1 MKKFSKILLGIAAV
15 LGVTGCGFT
24 VAGSAM
30 GAGLEDVHYEGHSVR
45 HMMRKMERLGDIW
58 DEDDWDEDDDDWD
71 EDDDWEDDS
80 RSRSAGSAS
89 STDDTE
95 DYSFD
100 NIYSMDIELSCDE
113 LILRETDDSKFTV
126 HVEGSDIN
134 RVRVGTEG
142 SELQI
147 EGDGKPENRT
157 VIVTYPKGTDFT
169 EISLDIG
176 AGTAFL
182 EDDITAREF
191 SASVG
196 AGTMENSGRITVT
209 ESDVEVGIGTLEL
222 TDLDT
227 NYLEGEC
234 GVGILALDV
243 AGAKTD
249 YSYRISCGTG
259 SILLDNEE
267 FSGLGAMKKID
278 NEGASRKIQ
287 LECGMGTVEVD
298 FEA

>member
-1 MKKFSKILLGIAAV
+1 MEYMTGAKVTSQMTYTEAKPLNEEKVLEVKNLCNHKVKDISFSLYKGEV
-15 LGVTGCGFT
+15 LGCLLYTSTGCGFT

-45 HMMRKMERLGDIW
+45 HMMRKMERLDDIW
-58 DEDDWDEDDDDWD
+58 DEDGWDEDDDDWD

-80 RSRSAGSAS
+80 RSRSSGSSS

-157 VIVTYPKGTDFT
+157 VIAVSYTH
-169 EISLDIG
+169 
-176 AGTAFL
+176 
-182 EDDITAREF
+182 
-191 SASVG
+191 
-196 AGTMENSGRITVT
+196 
-209 ESDVEVGIGTLEL
+209 
-222 TDLDT
+222 
-227 NYLEGEC
+227 
-234 GVGILALDV
+234 LDV
-243 AGAKTD
+243 YKRQPLDWTRDFALLRK
-249 YSYRISCGTG
+249 G
-259 SILLDNEE
+259 S
-267 FSGLGAMKKID
+267 
-278 NEGASRKIQ
+278 
-287 LECGMGTVEVD
+287 
-298 FEA
+298 

>member
-45 HMMRKMERLGDIW
+45 HMMRKMERLDDI
-58 DEDDWDEDDDDWD
+58 WDEDDDDWD
-71 EDDDWEDDS
+71 EDDWDDDDWEDDS
-80 RSRSAGSAS
+80 RSRSSGSAS
-89 STDDTE
+89 SADATE

-100 NIYSMDIELSCDE
+100 SISSMDIELSCDE
-113 LILRETDDSKFTV
+113 LILRETEDSKFAV

-134 RVRVGTEG
+134 QVRVGTEG

-147 EGDGKPENRT
+147 ESKGEPENRT
-157 VIVTYPKGTDFT
+157 VMVSYPKGTDFT

-196 AGTMENSGRITVT
+196 AGTMENSGWITVT
-209 ESDVEVGIGTLEL
+209 EADVEVGVGTLDL
-222 TDLDT
+222 TDLDAR
-227 NYLEGEC
+227 YLEGEC
-234 GVGILALDV
+234 GIGTLTLQAVGT
-243 AGAKTD
+243 KTD

-259 SILLDNEE
+259 SILLENEE

-298 FEA
+298 FEE

>member
-45 HMMRKMERLGDIW
+45 HMLRKMERLDDI
-58 DEDDWDEDDDDWD
+58 WDEDDDDWD
-71 EDDDWEDDS
+71 EDDWDDDDWEDDS
-80 RSRSAGSAS
+80 RSRSSGSTS
-89 STDDTE
+89 SADATE

-100 NIYSMDIELSCDE
+100 NISSMDIELSCDE
-113 LILRETDDSKFTV
+113 LILRETEDSKFAV

-134 RVRVGTEG
+134 QVRVGTEG

-147 EGDGKPENRT
+147 ESKGEPENRT
-157 VIVTYPKGTDFT
+157 VMVSYPKGTDFT

-209 ESDVEVGIGTLEL
+209 EADVEVGVGTLDL
-222 TDLDT
+222 TDLDAR
-227 NYLEGEC
+227 YLEGEC
-234 GVGILALDV
+234 GIGTLTLQAVGT
-243 AGAKTD
+243 KTD

-259 SILLDNEE
+259 SILLENEE

-298 FEA
+298 FEE